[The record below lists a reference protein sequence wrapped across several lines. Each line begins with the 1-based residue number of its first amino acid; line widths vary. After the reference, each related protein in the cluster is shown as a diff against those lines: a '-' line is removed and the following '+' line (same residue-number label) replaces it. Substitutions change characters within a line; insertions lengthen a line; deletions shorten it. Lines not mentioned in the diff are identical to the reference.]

1 MLLVDKTSNVLIM
14 IYNYVTKYTVKELCK
29 VEFIN
34 YTNVYNNSISKLIDI
49 LYKIKYTPKIKKQ
62 PVQPIQ
68 FHEDCIYY

>member
-1 MLLVDKTSNVLIM
+1 MLIMEKTSNVIVM
-14 IYNYVTKYTVKELCK
+14 IYNYVTKYTVKGLCN

-49 LYKIKYTPKIKKQ
+49 LYKIKYTPKNKKQ
-62 PVQPIQ
+62 PTQPIQ